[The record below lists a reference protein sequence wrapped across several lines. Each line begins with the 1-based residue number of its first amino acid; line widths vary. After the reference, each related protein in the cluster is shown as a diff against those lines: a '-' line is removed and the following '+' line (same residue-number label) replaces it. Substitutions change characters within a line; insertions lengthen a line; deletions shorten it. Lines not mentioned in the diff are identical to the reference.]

1 MKAAGSSA
9 RGLNPPGRHIQAIA
23 GGPGSQESRSITY
36 TYESK
41 RRLRPLSIAPEESP
55 ELQIATES
63 LTLPG
68 ARCTV
73 ERTANRSQGR
83 CFVGDN
89 PTAVSSEAAAKGR
102 KSAGASDGNM
112 TNSRSAPVSWARLT
126 ITMLLLLPFGGC
138 RDPRPADAAKVDE
151 QRAQPRQRPVVYSS
165 PLQRALTC
173 GMQPGGNLADELNKL
188 GGYSLRSSQDAKAIC
203 EALGKLPLPR
213 SSEDN
218 SVSSPLYLLAALFQ
232 DVEGRDAP
240 AFEVLYKEGLPQLMR
255 IFDATVEKCDDD
267 TADDL
272 LFVLKILAMY
282 GSSEGAQK
290 VVEAAR
296 RPLKPD
302 AYMWRMILNSFST
315 NHPCQD
321 YVFAALSDPLP
332 PDFLAVAL
340 LDSANA
346 AALDGELR
354 RHPFDT
360 PAGCEQLRNW
370 LEDRDPSHF
379 SYADSAAAALPF
391 LFSAQRDRLLALA
404 MSHTD
409 ADVRLEAAWA
419 AAKFERP
426 AGLDLLVQFCLE
438 YQHSK
443 VAEQY
448 LTELGREDLIPAAA
462 QEPSF
467 QAKAEFASWLADAN
481 EMGQPPDELE
491 IIDHRQLAW
500 PPDGDVKPFWLIRYR
515 LRDRTGLEDDDVDCG
530 LVGSV
535 TWCAFDNMHER
546 PPEDV
551 YAIHCYWE
559 MENNGWID
567 ESDVSDVSKYAD
579 MLDQWQGD
587 RLESP
592 KITVTA
598 ELSPKLKAPG
608 RLVALAT
615 ATLAGQEGWV
625 VLDGPRSTWYPQAE
639 QPAKTSDNTVL
650 QIHVGRQLLGFQDQP
665 DRKKY
670 LIAPAP
676 PRDPQEIVAAY
687 ERLMSEAAVAPPYRQ
702 KELLGSWNSPLSRH
716 FDEYVDALAT
726 VTGTPKPATVGDV
739 YGRFLQLAAKA
750 DKSVDDTVH
759 GASSVLGE
767 HFNSY
772 VDALVACERS
782 AEIVG
787 LVELFAPFWDNASGY
802 TRLGAAALKAGQPDV
817 AERYLLKLREG
828 LENYYRYEEMDALA
842 EIWIG
847 RGETLQAHDLLL
859 ECMQKLVTDIKE
871 GENELEREGAAKM
884 FQQHR
889 VTFLRLFPN
898 GEKELQ
904 ELGIPQDVL

>member
-1 MKAAGSSA
+1 
-9 RGLNPPGRHIQAIA
+9 
-23 GGPGSQESRSITY
+23 
-36 TYESK
+36 
-41 RRLRPLSIAPEESP
+41 
-55 ELQIATES
+55 
-63 LTLPG
+63 
-68 ARCTV
+68 
-73 ERTANRSQGR
+73 
-83 CFVGDN
+83 
-89 PTAVSSEAAAKGR
+89 
-102 KSAGASDGNM
+102 M
-112 TNSRSAPVSWARLT
+112 TNPCSALLPWARLT
-126 ITMLLLLPFGGC
+126 ITMLLLLPLCGC
-138 RDPRPADAAKVDE
+138 RDTRPDSAAKADE
-151 QRAQPRQRPVVYSS
+151 ARTQPRERPVVYSS
-165 PLQRALTC
+165 PLQRALAC
-173 GMQPGGNLADELNKL
+173 GLQPGGNLADELNKL
-188 GGYSLRSSQDAKAIC
+188 GGYSLRSSQDARAIC
-203 EALGKLPLPR
+203 EALGRLPLPP
-213 SSEDN
+213 SSDDN

-240 AFEVLYKEGLPQLMR
+240 AFDVLYKEGLPQLIR
-255 IFDATVEKCDDD
+255 IFDATIEKCDDEA
-267 TADDL
+267 ADDL

-282 GSSEGAQK
+282 GSPDGARK

-315 NHPCQD
+315 GHPCQE

-360 PAGCEQLRNW
+360 PAGCERLRSW

-391 LFSAQRDRLLALA
+391 LRSAPRDRLLALA
-404 MSHTD
+404 MGHSD
-409 ADVRLEAAWA
+409 ADVQLEAAWA
-419 AAKFERP
+419 AAKLEHES
-426 AGLDLLVQFCLE
+426 GLDLLVKFCLE
-438 YQHSK
+438 FQHSK
-443 VAEQY
+443 VAQQY

-462 QEPSF
+462 KEPSF
-467 QAKAEFASWLADAN
+467 QAQAEFASWLADAT
-481 EMGQPPDELE
+481 ELGQPPDELE

-500 PPDGDVKPFWLIRYR
+500 PPDGQRKPFWVIRYR
-515 LRDRTGLEDDDVDCG
+515 LRDRTGLEDDDIDCG
-530 LVGSV
+530 VVGSV
-535 TWCAFDNMHER
+535 TWCAFSNMHER

-559 MENNGWID
+559 MENSGLID
-567 ESDVSDVSKYAD
+567 ESDVTDASQHAD

-592 KITVTA
+592 KITLTA

-608 RLVALAT
+608 QLVALAT

-625 VLDGPRSTWYPQAE
+625 ALDGPRSTWYPKSE

-676 PRDPQEIVAAY
+676 PREPKEIIAAY
-687 ERLMSEAAVAPPYRQ
+687 ERLMSEAAAAPPYRQ

-726 VTGTPKPATVGDV
+726 VNGTPKPATVADV
-739 YGRFLQLAAKA
+739 YGRFMQLAAKA
-750 DKSVDDTVH
+750 DKSVNSTVH
-759 GASSVLGE
+759 DASSVLGE

-787 LVELFAPFWDNASGY
+787 LVELFAPFWDNAGGY
-802 TRLGAAALKAGQPDV
+802 TRLGTAALKAGQPEL
-817 AERYLLKLREG
+817 AEQYLLKLREG
-828 LENYYRYEEMDALA
+828 LDSYYRFEEMDMLA
-842 EIWIG
+842 EIWVG
-847 RGETLQAHDLLL
+847 RGETMQAHDLLL
-859 ECMQKLVTDIKE
+859 ECMQKLVTDLKE
-871 GENELEREGAAKM
+871 DEDNLEREASGKT

-889 VTFLRLFPN
+889 ATFLRLFPD
-898 GEKELQ
+898 GEKELK
-904 ELGIPQDVL
+904 ELGIPEEAL